1 QGRGGVQAAW
11 RKAPRG
17 GSFGDARREIADEE
31 FTAENAKNAETRKA
45 LTHLCVLCVLCGE
58 IRRGKMADITAS
70 MIKDLRERT
79 GSGMSDCK
87 KALHE
92 TAGDMEKAVE
102 YLRKKGLAAAAKKS
116 GRIAAEGRV
125 FSYVHAGG
133 RIAVLVEINC
143 ETDFVAKTEDFERFG
158 KDVAMQIA
166 AMNPQFVSEEE
177 IPSELV
183 EKERA
188 IRSEQARTS
197 GKPDAIIA
205 KMVDG
210 QISKWK
216 KEIVLLDQAFVKA
229 DKKDT
234 RTLLT
239 ELVAKIGE
247 NCKIRRFA
255 RYEVGEGL
263 EKRKDDF
270 AAEVRAQAGL

>member
-1 QGRGGVQAAW
+1 
-11 RKAPRG
+11 
-17 GSFGDARREIADEE
+17 
-31 FTAENAKNAETRKA
+31 
-45 LTHLCVLCVLCGE
+45 
-58 IRRGKMADITAS
+58 MADITAN

-92 TAGDMEKAVE
+92 TAGDMEKAVD

-133 RIAVLVEINC
+133 RIAVIVEINC

-177 IPSELV
+177 IPAELV

-188 IRSEQARTS
+188 IRTEQSKANPRLQ
-197 GKPDAIIA
+197 GKPDNILAQA
-205 KMVDG
+205 VEG
-210 QISKWK
+210 QLAKWK
-216 KEIVLLDQAFVKA
+216 KEIVLLDQAFVKD
-229 DKKDT
+229 DKKDI

-263 EKRKDDF
+263 ERRKDDF